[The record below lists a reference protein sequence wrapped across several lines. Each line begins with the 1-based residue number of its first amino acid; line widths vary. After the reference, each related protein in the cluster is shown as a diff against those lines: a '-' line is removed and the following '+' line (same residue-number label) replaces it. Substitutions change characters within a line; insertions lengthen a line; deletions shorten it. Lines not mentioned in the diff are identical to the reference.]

1 MVNEIEEITRKLRK
15 KRKDSKYP
23 SQPLDIIKKVEGGLK
38 ITEINLSFGNV
49 FSLTAKFALA
59 GIIISIILYF
69 IMQSSLFGLLQL
81 N

>member
-1 MVNEIEEITRKLRK
+1 MVNEIEEISRRLRK
-15 KRKDSKYP
+15 KREDSKNP
-23 SQPLDIIKKVEGGLK
+23 SKIDNGLK

-59 GIIISIILYF
+59 GIIIGIILYF

>member
-1 MVNEIEEITRKLRK
+1 MVNEIEEISRRLRK
-15 KRKDSKYP
+15 KREDSKNP
-23 SQPLDIIKKVEGGLK
+23 SKVEGGLK

-59 GIIISIILYF
+59 GIIIGIILYF

>member
-1 MVNEIEEITRKLRK
+1 MVNEIEEISRKLRK
-15 KRKDSKYP
+15 KRKDSKNP
-23 SQPLDIIKKVEGGLK
+23 SKVEGGLK

-59 GIIISIILYF
+59 GIIIGIILYF

>member
-1 MVNEIEEITRKLRK
+1 MVNEIEEISRRLRK
-15 KRKDSKYP
+15 KREDSKNP
-23 SQPLDIIKKVEGGLK
+23 SKVENGLK

-59 GIIISIILYF
+59 GIIIGIILYF
-69 IMQSSLFGLLQL
+69 IMQSSLFGLLKL

>member
-1 MVNEIEEITRKLRK
+1 MVNEIEEISRRLRK
-15 KRKDSKYP
+15 KRENSKNP
-23 SQPLDIIKKVEGGLK
+23 SKVENGLK

-59 GIIISIILYF
+59 SIIIGIILYY

>member
-1 MVNEIEEITRKLRK
+1 MVNEIEEISRRLRK
-15 KRKDSKYP
+15 KREDSKNP
-23 SQPLDIIKKVEGGLK
+23 SKVENGLK

-59 GIIISIILYF
+59 GIIIGIILYF

>member
-1 MVNEIEEITRKLRK
+1 MVNEIEEISRRLRK
-15 KRKDSKYP
+15 KREDSKNP
-23 SQPLDIIKKVEGGLK
+23 SKVENGLK

-59 GIIISIILYF
+59 GIIIGIILYF
-69 IMQSSLFGLLQL
+69 IMQSLLFGLLKL

>member
-1 MVNEIEEITRKLRK
+1 MVNEIEEISRRLRK
-15 KRKDSKYP
+15 KREDSKNP
-23 SQPLDIIKKVEGGLK
+23 SKVETGLK

-59 GIIISIILYF
+59 GIIIGIILYF

>member
-1 MVNEIEEITRKLRK
+1 MVNEIEEISRRLRK
-15 KRKDSKYP
+15 KREDSKNP
-23 SQPLDIIKKVEGGLK
+23 SKVENGLK

-59 GIIISIILYF
+59 GIIIGIILYF

-81 N
+81 QL